1 MIEIKNLKVKMK
13 SLEFVF
19 EDFTFQKGK
28 VTVISGR
35 NGAGKT
41 TLMRVFASFLDYEGS
56 LKINASITYNSQ
68 EPVIFNRTAYRN
80 ITYPLEV
87 RKMDIASYHDKII
100 QYSKLLDIEH
110 LLDNNALKLSSGE
123 KMKVSIIRSII
134 FNPDIVLLDEPTTH
148 LDLESIAELTSLVKS
163 LKDKITFIIV
173 THNKTFMEDLVD
185 VEYKVGGKNVLS

>member
-1 MIEIKNLKVKMK
+1 MK
-13 SLEFVF
+13 SLEFIF
-19 EDFTFQKGK
+19 EDFNFEKNK
-28 VTVISGR
+28 ITVISGR

-41 TLMRVFASFLDYEGS
+41 TLLRVFASFLNYEGS
-56 LKINASITYNSQ
+56 LKINANVTYNSQ
-68 EPVIFNRTAYRN
+68 EPVIFNRTAYGN
-80 ITYPLEV
+80 IIYPLKV
-87 RKMDIASYHDKII
+87 RKLDIEDYQNKII
-100 QYSKLLDIEH
+100 EYSKLLDIEH
-110 LLDNNALKLSSGE
+110 LLDKNALKLSSGE

-148 LDLESIAELTSLVKS
+148 LDLESISELTQLIKK

>member
-1 MIEIKNLKVKMK
+1 MIEIKDLKVKMK
-13 SLEFVF
+13 SLEFIF
-19 EDFTFQKGK
+19 EDFNFEKNK
-28 VTVISGR
+28 ITVISGR

-41 TLMRVFASFLDYEGS
+41 TLLRVFASFLNYEGS
-56 LKINASITYNSQ
+56 LKINANVTYNSQ
-68 EPVIFNRTAYRN
+68 EPVIFNRTAYGN
-80 ITYPLEV
+80 IIYPLKV
-87 RKMDIASYHDKII
+87 RKLDIEDYQNKII
-100 QYSKLLDIEH
+100 EYSKLLDIEH
-110 LLDNNALKLSSGE
+110 LLDKNALKLSSGE

-148 LDLESIAELTSLVKS
+148 LDLESISELTQLIKK

>member
-1 MIEIKNLKVKMK
+1 MIEIKDLKVKMK
-13 SLEFVF
+13 SLEFIF
-19 EDFTFQKGK
+19 EDFRFEKNK

-41 TLMRVFASFLDYEGS
+41 TLLRVFASLLDYEGS
-56 LKINASITYNSQ
+56 LKINAEVTYNSQ
-68 EPVIFNRTAYRN
+68 EPVIFNRSVYCN
-80 ITYPLEV
+80 IVYPLKV
-87 RKMDIASYHDKII
+87 RKLDISKYHDKII
-100 QYSKLLDIEH
+100 EYSKLLDIEH

-134 FNPDIVLLDEPTTH
+134 FEPDIVLLDEPTTH
-148 LDLESIAELTSLVKS
+148 LDLESISELTQLIKK

-173 THNKTFMEDLVD
+173 THNFTFMEDLVD

>member
-1 MIEIKNLKVKMK
+1 MK
-13 SLEFVF
+13 SLEFIF
-19 EDFTFQKGK
+19 EDFKFEKGK
-28 VTVISGR
+28 IAVISGR

-41 TLMRVFASFLDYEGS
+41 TLLRVFASLMDYEGT
-56 LKINASITYNSQ
+56 LKINAEVTYNSQ
-68 EPVIFNRTAYRN
+68 EPIIFNRSAYDN
-80 ITYPLEV
+80 IAYPLKV
-87 RKMDIASYHDKII
+87 RKLDISNFHDKII

-110 LLDNNALKLSSGE
+110 LLNTNALKLSSGE

-134 FNPDIVLLDEPTTH
+134 FEPDIVLLDEPTTH
-148 LDLESIAELTSLVKS
+148 LDLESIAELTELLKK

>member
-1 MIEIKNLKVKMK
+1 MIEIKDLKVKMK
-13 SLEFVF
+13 SLEFIF
-19 EDFTFQKGK
+19 EDFNFEKGK

-41 TLMRVFASFLDYEGS
+41 TLLRVFASLLDYEGS
-56 LKINASITYNSQ
+56 LIINANVTYNSQ
-68 EPVIFNRTAYRN
+68 EPVIFNRTAYAN
-80 ITYPLEV
+80 IAYPLKV
-87 RKMDIASYHDKII
+87 RKLDITKYHDKII

-110 LLDNNALKLSSGE
+110 LLQKDALKLSSGE

-134 FNPDIVLLDEPTTH
+134 FDPDIVLLDEPTTH
-148 LDLESIAELTSLVKS
+148 LDLESISELTHLIKK

-185 VEYKVGGKNVLS
+185 VEYKVGGKNVIS

>member
-19 EDFTFQKGK
+19 EDFRFEKGK
-28 VTVISGR
+28 ITVISGK

-41 TLMRVFASFLDYEGS
+41 TLLRVFASLLEYEGS
-56 LKINASITYNSQ
+56 LKINANVTYNSQ
-68 EPVIFNRTAYRN
+68 EPVIFNRTAYCN
-80 ITYPLEV
+80 IAYPLKI
-87 RKMDIASYHDKII
+87 RKLDIAEYHDKII
-100 QYSKLLDIEH
+100 EYSKLLDIEH

-148 LDLESIAELTSLVKS
+148 LDLESISELTQLIKK

-173 THNKTFMEDLVD
+173 THNFTFMEDLVD